1 MTWRIVRGFCIAPLA
16 AALISAV
23 LTVDPFTTLMT
34 TGVAYT
40 ATIVLGVPAFFALRH
55 LGWLHPGAV
64 VGVGA
69 VLGLAVLLGTG
80 WPYAGQSISSFLLG
94 SALFALN
101 GFAVAGLFWLLA
113 LRPQR
118 PNPTIE
124 RDARNSSARPSL

>member
-1 MTWRIVRGFCIAPLA
+1 MTWRVIKGFCVAPLA

-23 LTVDPFTTLMT
+23 LTVDPFTILMT
-34 TGVAYT
+34 TGVAYA
-40 ATIVLGVPAFFALRH
+40 ATIVLGVPAYVALRH
-55 LGWLHPGAV
+55 FGWLHPGAV
-64 VGVGA
+64 LGVGA

-80 WPYAGQSISSFLLG
+80 WPYAGQSIASFLLG

-101 GFAVAGLFWLLA
+101 GFAVAGLFWLLV

-124 RDARNSSARPSL
+124 GDARNSGARPSL